1 MQPWNKI
8 NLKGLAVV
16 LTAAVFTF
24 IIIMG
29 LSWFVAAGKALWTIP
44 FTLIAAFYGIY
55 SFVKK
60 YYPDER
66 Y

>member
-8 NLKGLAVV
+8 NFKGLAVI

-29 LSWFVAAGKALWTIP
+29 LSWFVVAGKALWTIP